1 MPRAA
6 TKAASLADGPTLAS
20 TRDYWIL
27 HLRSEGKSER
37 TISTYLRALDRLDG
51 FLVERHTWA
60 SSMLAAGHSEGDVM
74 QLSGLTDR
82 SMLSR
87 YGASAAAER
96 ARAAY
101 RSPIDR
107 LARHR

>member
-1 MPRAA
+1 
-6 TKAASLADGPTLAS
+6 
-20 TRDYWIL
+20 
-27 HLRSEGKSER
+27 
-37 TISTYLRALDRLDG
+37 
-51 FLVERHTWA
+51 
-60 SSMLAAGHSEGDVM
+60 MLAAGHSEGDVM
-74 QLSGLTDR
+74 QLSGWTDR

-107 LARHR
+107 LARRH

>member
-1 MPRAA
+1 
-6 TKAASLADGPTLAS
+6 
-20 TRDYWIL
+20 
-27 HLRSEGKSER
+27 
-37 TISTYLRALDRLDG
+37 
-51 FLVERHTWA
+51 
-60 SSMLAAGHSEGDVM
+60 MLAAGHSEGDVM
-74 QLSGLTDR
+74 QLGGWTDR

-107 LARHR
+107 LARQR